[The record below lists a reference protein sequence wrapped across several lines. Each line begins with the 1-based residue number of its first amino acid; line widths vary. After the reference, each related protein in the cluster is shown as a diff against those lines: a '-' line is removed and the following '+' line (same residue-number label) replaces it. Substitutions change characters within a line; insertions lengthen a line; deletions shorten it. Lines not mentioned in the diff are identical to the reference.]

1 MNYEDKIR
9 LINAEIDRD
18 QRRTSRVLTALILIE
33 VLGYFLIF

>member
-18 QRRTSRVLTALILIE
+18 QRRACRVIVALILIA